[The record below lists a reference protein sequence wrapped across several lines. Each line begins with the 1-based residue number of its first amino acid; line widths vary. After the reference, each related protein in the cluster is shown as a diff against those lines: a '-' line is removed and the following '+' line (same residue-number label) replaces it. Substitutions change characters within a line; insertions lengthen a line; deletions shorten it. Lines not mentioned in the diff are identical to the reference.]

1 MNRLNG
7 FFINRLPNKF
17 SSVLLAYT
25 QVSLF
30 YLTGSVATEAISD
43 N

>member
-7 FFINRLPNKF
+7 FFINRLPNKL

-25 QVSLF
+25 QVSLLYF
-30 YLTGSVATEAISD
+30 TGSVATEAISD

>member
-7 FFINRLPNKF
+7 FFINRLFNKL
-17 SSVLLAYT
+17 SSVLFVYI
-25 QVSLF
+25 QVLLL
-30 YLTGSVATEAISD
+30 YLIGFVVIEVIFD